1 MTCCGIRCNSKFIIL
16 NKKRSGFLLRFL
28 VRKALFLG
36 AWYLFS
42 PSLVSA
48 IEPAA
53 WLQGSYPWRVT
64 PHLRLI
70 TEPELRI
77 ESGVPPPGRSLGFL
91 GRDWY
96 VERLQTDLWADY
108 RWKNKGSG
116 WDAGLAGGWR
126 LALRNGSGGVN
137 LRPRWMMDARVGR
150 RLGAWSL
157 DYRLRWQQQFS
168 DFGGSVPDLGRSYGR
183 HKVSLGLRLG
193 GNRSLDWSEEFW
205 VPVPGP
211 VPGLKAWNPGIYDH
225 RRSTV
230 QFRWKEGGS
239 TWSVGFSLDRDRMF
253 PGQSE
258 PQAILRLGHQRSV
271 PGRSSANAAGSRPSS
286 Q

>member
-1 MTCCGIRCNSKFIIL
+1 M
-16 NKKRSGFLLRFL
+16 NKKPSGFLPRFL
-28 VRKALFLG
+28 VRGVLILG
-36 AWYLFS
+36 ALTLFI
-42 PSLVSA
+42 PYDASA
-48 IEPAA
+48 VDPAL

-64 PHLRLI
+64 PQLRLI
-70 TEPELRI
+70 AEAELRL
-77 ESGVPPPGRSLGFL
+77 ESGVPPPVASLSLL
-91 GRDWY
+91 GREWY

-150 RLGAWSL
+150 RLGAWSM

-168 DFGGSVPDLGRSYGR
+168 DFGGSAPDLDQSYGR
-183 HKVSLGLRLG
+183 HKLSLGCRLPG
-193 GNRSLDWSEEFW
+193 QRSLDWSEEFW

-211 VPGLKAWNPGIYDH
+211 VSGLKAWNPGIYDH

-239 TWSVGFSLDRDRMF
+239 TWSVGLSLDRDRMF
-253 PGQSE
+253 PGQSQ

-271 PGRSSANAAGSRPSS
+271 PGRSSASAAGSRPSS